1 MNSPVSIKKAQ
12 PLVTPV
18 RIITAAA
25 RFDGH
30 DAAIHVLRR
39 LLQQRGCE
47 VIHLGH
53 NRSVKELV
61 RAAVQEDV
69 HALAISSYQ
78 GGHMGFFSFLL
89 QQLRNANAG
98 HVQVFC
104 GGGGTITPSEADDL
118 EALGVTRVYSAGHH
132 DTIGLQAIAVEVISL
147 SQKQQQSQAS
157 PLADH
162 ATRPK
167 CHTIARQLSLLE
179 AGTPLPP
186 TNHLRSCSVVGITGT
201 GGSGKS
207 TLLDTLLSHFLNAFP
222 ERHFAVLAIDPT
234 RRRSGGALLGDR
246 IRINSLDNPRVFF
259 RSMATRRP
267 DAATSATLNN
277 AITFLRRSGFDLVFV
292 ETAGIGQGN
301 AEIKDLVDVSLYVMT
316 PEYGSP
322 GQLEKIE
329 MLDWADL
336 VVLNKADR
344 PGSEDALQQVK
355 KQWCYNHHTHQA
367 TSAEQSVF
375 SCAASLGSGHG
386 INKLFK
392 QLCKKLSDQT
402 LHSWDHSRQ
411 EANQKNLINAPSA
424 PTTPISRRH
433 YLSEITHHARQLQ
446 QQHNQRI
453 DAASQAFQLFGSLQL
468 LNDKALPNTLMPYSE
483 QQLSEPADNSLQQL
497 RQNYNQALTAL
508 TAEDIGQ
515 LKSWPQQQL
524 SIHNKHY
531 HYQIRDKLYQGD
543 NFTDSPAHLPI
554 AKLAM
559 PDTKD
564 WGHQLKF
571 LLNENLPGHY
581 PFTAGVFPYRRK
593 DETPTRMFA
602 GEGSPE
608 QTNHRFHYL
617 SSGQDAIRLSTAFD
631 PVTLYGEDPSLE
643 PDTLS
648 RVGMSGVSVA
658 TLNDMKILYS
668 GIDLS
673 APQTSVS
680 LTINGPAP
688 ILLAQFFHA
697 AIDREVERH
706 LYSTGKWNVIE
717 KKLQQHFKARP
728 RPQYQGNLPAGHDGS
743 GLALL
748 GIDGAKLVSADTY
761 QKIRSQVL
769 HNIRGTLQADI
780 LKEDQAQNECIFD
793 VEFALKLMGDVQEW
807 CLEEGVKNFYT
818 VSVSGYHMAEAGANP
833 VTQLAFTLANGFT
846 LLEYFIA
853 RGLDLNTVASQMSFF
868 FSNALD
874 PEYAVIGRVARRIW
888 ARALKE
894 LYGANEQAQ
903 RFKYHIQTSGR
914 SLQSRDIDL
923 NDVRTTL
930 QALYAS
936 LDNCNSLHTNAY
948 DEAITTPTEPS
959 VRRALGIQ
967 AILQKELGLSLNQN
981 TLQGSYFIEELTH
994 AVELAVYDLFEQL
1007 DERGG
1012 VFGAMETGFQRNR
1025 IQQESMEYE
1034 QRKQDGS
1041 QPIVGV
1047 NCFEDDKTNE
1057 EPITPPLTRINESEQ
1072 QKRVQVLQQFHSLHI
1087 DQSRVALKRMKT
1099 EIRQGDNA
1107 FSALM
1112 DAVPFC
1118 SLGQLTYALYEV
1130 GGHYRRRL

>member
-1 MNSPVSIKKAQ
+1 MTSSAPSSTAQ
-12 PLVTPV
+12 PLISPV

-39 LLQQRGCE
+39 LLQERGGE

-69 HALAISSYQ
+69 QALAISSYQ
-78 GGHMGFFSFLL
+78 GGHMGFFRFLL
-89 QQLRNANAG
+89 QQLHNANVG

-118 EALGVTRVYSAGHH
+118 ETLGVTRVYSAGHH
-132 DTIGLQAIAVEVISL
+132 DAMGLQAIADEVIAL
-147 SQKQQQSQAS
+147 SQQPQTSH
-157 PLADH
+157 ADEPSSVSK
-162 ATRPK
+162 TRAV
-167 CHTIARQLSLLE
+167 ARQLSRLE
-179 AGTPLPP
+179 AGAKPP
-186 TNHLRSCSVVGITGT
+186 QKNYRRSCPVVGVTGT

-207 TLLDTLLSHFLNAFP
+207 TLLDTLLSRFLTAFP
-222 ERHFAVLAIDPT
+222 ERRFAVLAVDPS

-277 AITFLRRSGFDLVFV
+277 AITFLRRSDFDLVFV

-344 PGSEDALQQVK
+344 PGSDDALQQVK
-355 KQWCYNHHTHQA
+355 KQWRYNHHIQQA
-367 TSAEQSVF
+367 SHVELPVL
-375 SCAASLGSGHG
+375 SCAASLGSGYG
-386 INKLFK
+386 INTLFK
-392 QLCKKLSDQT
+392 QLCEKLPGQT
-402 LHSWDHSRQ
+402 LRSWDLTHQ
-411 EANQKNLINAPSA
+411 ETQQHALINAPPAHSIA
-424 PTTPISRRH
+424 SSRRH
-433 YLSEITHHARQLQ
+433 YLGEITRHARQLQ

-453 DAASQAFQLFGSLQL
+453 KAASHAFQLFGSLQL
-468 LNDKALPNTLMPYSE
+468 LHGEMLPKALEAYPET
-483 QQLSEPADNSLQQL
+483 QLNVPDDNSLQQL
-497 RQNYNQALTAL
+497 RRSYNQALAEL
-508 TAEDIGQ
+508 TQDDIGQ
-515 LKSWPQQQL
+515 LKNWKQQQHD
-524 SIHNKHY
+524 IQHKHY
-531 HYQIRDKLYQGD
+531 HYRIRDQHYQGD
-543 NFTDSPAHLPI
+543 NYTDSPAHLSI

-559 PDTKD
+559 PDTED
-564 WGHQLKF
+564 WGDQLKF
-571 LLNENLPGHY
+571 LLHENLPGHY
-581 PFTAGVFPYRRK
+581 PFTAGVFPYRRQ

-608 QTNHRFHYL
+608 QTNRRFHYL
-617 SSGQDAIRLSTAFD
+617 SSGQNAIRLSTAFD
-631 PVTLYGEDPSLE
+631 PVTLYGENPSRE

-658 TLNDMKILYS
+658 TLDDMKALYS

-697 AIDREVERH
+697 AIDREVESYLH
-706 LYSTGKWNVIE
+706 STGKWHVIE
-717 KKLQQHFKARP
+717 QKLQQHFKSHP
-728 RPQYQGNLPAGHDGS
+728 RPHYQGDLPAGHDGS

-748 GIDGAKLVSADTY
+748 GISGARLVSPARY
-761 QKIRSQVL
+761 QKIRANVL
-769 HNIRGTLQADI
+769 HNLRGTLQADI

-793 VEFALKLMGDVQEW
+793 VEFALKLMGDVQAW
-807 CLEEGVKNFYT
+807 CLNEGVKNFYT

-833 VTQLAFTLANGFT
+833 ITQLAFTLANGFT

-853 RGLDLNTVASQMSFF
+853 RGLDLNTVAAQMSFF

-894 LYGANEQAQ
+894 LYGANDQAQ

-930 QALYAS
+930 EALYAS

-967 AILQKELGLSLNQN
+967 AILQKEFGLSLNQN
-981 TLQGSYFIEELTH
+981 TLQGSYFIEELTR
-994 AVELAVYDLFEQL
+994 AVELAVYNLFEQL

-1041 QPIVGV
+1041 LPIVGV
-1047 NCFEDDKTNE
+1047 NCFEADEATQDSS
-1057 EPITPPLTRINESEQ
+1057 TPPLTRIDEGEQ
-1072 QKRVQVLQQFHSLHI
+1072 QQRVQTIQQYHNLHANTAPA
-1087 DQSRVALKRMKT
+1087 ALKKLKT
-1099 EIRQGDNA
+1099 GIRQGDNA
-1107 FSALM
+1107 FDALM
-1112 DAVPFC
+1112 NAVPYC
-1118 SLGQLTYALYEV
+1118 SLGQLTHALYEV

>member
-1 MNSPVSIKKAQ
+1 MTSPAPALKAH
-12 PLVTPV
+12 PLKSPV

-39 LLQQRGCE
+39 LLQERGCE

-69 HALAISSYQ
+69 QALAISSYQ
-78 GGHMGFFSFLL
+78 GGHMGFFRFLL
-89 QQLRNANAG
+89 QQLRIANAE

-104 GGGGTITPSEADDL
+104 GGGGTITPTEADDL
-118 EALGVTRVYSAGHH
+118 ETLGVTRVYSAGHH
-132 DTIGLQAIAVEVISL
+132 DAMGLQAIADDVISL
-147 SQKQQQSQAS
+147 SQQQRKPQTSQPVTPAS
-157 PLADH
+157 LAKVH
-162 ATRPK
+162 A
-167 CHTIARQLSLLE
+167 IARQLSLLE
-179 AGTPLPP
+179 AGAAPP
-186 TNHLRSCSVVGITGT
+186 IKNHLRSCPVVGVTGT
-201 GGSGKS
+201 GGAGKS
-207 TLLDTLLSHFLNAFP
+207 TLLDTLLSRFLKAFP
-222 ERHFAVLAIDPT
+222 KRHFAVLAVDPS

-246 IRINSLDNPRVFF
+246 IRINSLENPRLFF

-301 AEIKDLVDVSLYVMT
+301 AEIKELVDISLYVMT

-344 PGSEDALQQVK
+344 PGSDDALQQVK
-355 KQWCYNHHTHQA
+355 KQWCYNHQIQPAAHP
-367 TSAEQSVF
+367 ELPVF
-375 SCAASLGSGHG
+375 SCAASLGSGYG
-386 INKLFK
+386 INNLFK
-392 QLCKKLSDQT
+392 QLCEKLPNKA
-402 LHSWDHSRQ
+402 LHSWDLDQ
-411 EANQKNLINAPSA
+411 PENIINAPLSHSI
-424 PTTPISRRH
+424 PSSRRH
-433 YLSEITHHARQLQ
+433 YLGEIVHHAHLLQ
-446 QQHNQRI
+446 QHHNQRI
-453 DAASQAFQLFGSLQL
+453 DAANRAFQLFGSLQL
-468 LNDKALPNTLMPYSE
+468 LHDDALPEAMQPYSE
-483 QQLSEPADNSLQQL
+483 KLLSNSGDDSLQQL
-497 RQNYNQALTAL
+497 RKNYNQALAEL
-508 TAEDIGQ
+508 TINDIEQ
-515 LKSWPQQQL
+515 LKNWSQQQQN
-524 SIHNKHY
+524 IHNEHY
-531 HYQIRDKLYQGD
+531 RYRIRDKGYDGD
-543 NFTDSPAHLPI
+543 NFSQSLSNLPI
-554 AKLAM
+554 AKLCM
-559 PDTKD
+559 PDTED
-564 WGHQLKF
+564 WGDQLKF
-571 LLNENLPGHY
+571 LLNENLPGHF
-581 PFTAGVFPYRRK
+581 PFTAGVFPYRRR

-631 PVTLYGEDPSLE
+631 PVTLYGEDPSRA

-658 TLNDMKILYS
+658 TLDDMKVLYS
-668 GIDLS
+668 GIDLN

-697 AIDREVERH
+697 AIDREVERYLH
-706 LYSTGKWNVIE
+706 GMGKWQVIE
-717 KKLQQHFKARP
+717 QKLQHHFKRQP
-728 RPQYQGNLPAGHDGS
+728 RPQYRGNLPPGHDGS

-748 GIDGAKLVSADTY
+748 GITGAKLVSPDQY

-793 VEFALKLMGDVQEW
+793 IEFALKLMGDVQEW
-807 CLEEGVKNFYT
+807 CLNEGVKNFYT

-833 VTQLAFTLANGFT
+833 ITQLAFTLANGFT

-888 ARALKE
+888 ARALKS
-894 LYGANEQAQ
+894 LYQANDQAQ

-930 QALYAS
+930 QALYAN

-948 DEAITTPTEPS
+948 DEAITTPTEAS

-967 AILQKELGLSLNQN
+967 AILQQELGLSLNQN

-994 AVELAVYDLFEQL
+994 AVELAVYALFEQL

-1012 VFGAMETGFQRNR
+1012 VFGAMESGFQRNR
-1025 IQQESMEYE
+1025 IQQEGMEYE

-1041 QPIVGV
+1041 LPVVGV
-1047 NCFEDDKTNE
+1047 NCFKADEKNE
-1057 EPITPPLTRINESEQ
+1057 GSTTPALTRVDESEQ
-1072 QKRVQVLQQFHSLHI
+1072 QKRVQVIQQFYSLHANTAPI
-1087 DQSRVALKRMKT
+1087 ALKKLKT
-1099 EIRQGDNA
+1099 AIRQGNNA
-1107 FSALM
+1107 FDALM
-1112 DAVPFC
+1112 DAVPYC
-1118 SLGQLTYALYEV
+1118 SLGQLTHALYEV
-1130 GGHYRRRL
+1130 GGHYRRQL

>member
-1 MNSPVSIKKAQ
+1 MNSPTPIYKAHS
-12 PLVTPV
+12 LTSPV

-69 HALAISSYQ
+69 QALAISSYQ
-78 GGHMGFFSFLL
+78 GGHMGFFRFLL
-89 QQLRNANAG
+89 EQLHNANAE

-104 GGGGTITPSEADDL
+104 GGGGTITPAEADEL

-132 DTIGLQAIAVEVISL
+132 DTIGLQAIADEVISL
-147 SQKQQQSQAS
+147 SQIQRQPQVSQPAIPAS
-157 PLADH
+157 LAKVH
-162 ATRPK
+162 A
-167 CHTIARQLSLLE
+167 IARQLSLLE
-179 AGTPLPP
+179 AGAPLPP
-186 TNHLRSCSVVGITGT
+186 KKQLRSCPVVGVTGT
-201 GGSGKS
+201 GGAGKS
-207 TLLDTLLSHFLNAFP
+207 TLLDTLLSRFLKAFP
-222 ERHFAVLAIDPT
+222 KFHFAVLAVDPS

-246 IRINSLDNPRVFF
+246 IRINNLENPRVFF

-277 AITFLRRSGFDLVFV
+277 AITFLRRSDFDLIFV

-301 AEIKDLVDVSLYVMT
+301 AEIKDLVDLSLYVMT

-344 PGSEDALQQVK
+344 PGSDDALQQIK
-355 KQWCYNHHTHQA
+355 KQWCYNHQ
-367 TSAEQSVF
+367 SQQPSQAEQSVF
-375 SCAASLGSGHG
+375 SCAASLSSGYG
-386 INKLFK
+386 INQLFK
-392 QLCKKLSDQT
+392 QLCKKLPNKA
-402 LHSWDHSRQ
+402 LHSWEISQQKSIINTPPPHS
-411 EANQKNLINAPSA
+411 IPC
-424 PTTPISRRH
+424 SRRH
-433 YLSEITHHARQLQ
+433 YLGEIAHHGRQLQ

-453 DAASQAFQLFGSLQL
+453 DAASRAFHLFDSLQL
-468 LNDKALPNTLMPYSE
+468 LNDKALPCALTPYSE
-483 QQLSEPADNSLQQL
+483 QQLSEPADHSLQQL
-497 RQNYNQALTAL
+497 RENYNQALSAL
-508 TAEDIGQ
+508 TTEDIGQ
-515 LKSWPQQQL
+515 LKNWSQQQL
-524 SIHNKHY
+524 NIHNEHY
-531 HYQIRDKLYQGD
+531 HYQVRDKDYQGD

-559 PDTKD
+559 PDTED
-564 WGHQLKF
+564 WGEQLKF

-581 PFTAGVFPYRRK
+581 PYTAGVFPYRRQ

-608 QTNHRFHYL
+608 QTNRRFHYL
-617 SSGQDAIRLSTAFD
+617 CSGQDAIRLSTAFD
-631 PVTLYGEDPSLE
+631 PVTLYGENPSRE

-658 TLNDMKILYS
+658 TLDDMKVLYS
-668 GIDLS
+668 GIDLC

-706 LYSTGKWNVIE
+706 LYSTGKWNIIE
-717 KKLQQHFKARP
+717 KKLHQHFKRYS
-728 RPQYQGNLPAGHDGS
+728 RPQYQGDLPLGHDGS

-793 VEFALKLMGDVQEW
+793 VEFALKLMGDVQQW
-807 CLEEGVKNFYT
+807 CLEEGVNNFYT

-853 RGLDLNTVASQMSFF
+853 RGLDLNTVAAQMSFF

-888 ARALKE
+888 ARALKK

-930 QALYAS
+930 EALYAS

-967 AILQKELGLSLNQN
+967 AILQRELGLSLNQN

-1041 QPIVGV
+1041 LPIVGV
-1047 NCFEDDKTNE
+1047 NCFEAEGSSDGSNA
-1057 EPITPPLTRINESEQ
+1057 PPLTRINESEQ
-1072 QKRVQVLQQFHSLHI
+1072 QRRVQVLKQFHSLHS
-1087 DQSRVALKRMKT
+1087 DQSPVALKRMKAA
-1099 EIRQGDNA
+1099 IRQGDNA
-1107 FSALM
+1107 FAALM
-1112 DAVPFC
+1112 GAVPYC
-1118 SLGQLTYALYEV
+1118 SLGQLTHALYEV
-1130 GGHYRRRL
+1130 GGHYRQRL